1 MTGRSIFL
9 TLFKPVDTV
18 CKLEYNNHYDL
29 FYQRLLFSQEFPSCS
44 FKTHYILRIKSNP
57 FSQSLEEDNFWR
69 PPLSLPHIV
78 ICLFSTRSIIV
89 AGHFLNEWISL
100 LNLRFLPWKVA
111 NSNDRLLYIKTT
123 GLFFLIWSM
132 LLAVYTYVCEECWP
146 RYFMSDMI
154 CVFPSIGMWWTK
166 LAL

>member
-89 AGHFLNEWISL
+89 AGRFLNEWISL

-123 GLFFLIWSM
+123 GLFFSFDQCC
-132 LLAVYTYVCEECWP
+132 LLYIHTYVKNADLGILWVTWYAYSPQLVRGEQN
-146 RYFMSDMI
+146 
-154 CVFPSIGMWWTK
+154 
-166 LAL
+166 